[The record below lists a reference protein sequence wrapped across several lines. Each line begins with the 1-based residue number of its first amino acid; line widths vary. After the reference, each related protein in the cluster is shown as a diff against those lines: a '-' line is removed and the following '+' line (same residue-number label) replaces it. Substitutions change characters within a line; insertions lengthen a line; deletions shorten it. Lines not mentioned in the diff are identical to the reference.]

1 MVQDH
6 GDLQRGEVVLLVS
19 DGSLSRRMVARAKD
33 ILRRTK
39 EADRIATC
47 AAEWHPVAVTQ
58 ATYIQMRVT
67 MLILLRSVKISSQ
80 VISNA

>member
-1 MVQDH
+1 MVQGH

-33 ILRRTK
+33 ILRSSK
-39 EADRIATC
+39 EADRIATF

-58 ATYIQMRVT
+58 VTYSDICYDV
-67 MLILLRSVKISSQ
+67 LLRIIIKISQ
-80 VISNA
+80 AISNV